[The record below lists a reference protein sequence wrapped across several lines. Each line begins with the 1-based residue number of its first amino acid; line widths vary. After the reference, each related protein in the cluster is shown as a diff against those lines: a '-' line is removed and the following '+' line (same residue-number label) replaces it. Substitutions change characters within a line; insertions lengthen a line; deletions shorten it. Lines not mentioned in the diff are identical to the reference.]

1 MSFSSCKDPKGRILL
16 LPNQRFV
23 ETKTL
28 LEYHCQSKIR
38 RLCLFKILLS
48 TEKVLPKHA
57 FRASEAHL
65 PRVGFLLFQF
75 ARKSPCVPCIV
86 CVGRPIRF
94 GPFLSLSFPSPLR
107 PRPADLLLSSHWN
120 GSKEGK
126 ERRKKKRSFAEF
138 GNLPTAAGFPLL
150 SFEIWKRS

>member
-16 LPNQRFV
+16 LPHQRFV

-57 FRASEAHL
+57 FRASEAYL

-75 ARKSPCVPCIV
+75 ARKSPSVPCIV

-120 GSKEGK
+120 GSKGGK
-126 ERRKKKRSFAEF
+126 EAEEEEKELCRIREFADS
-138 GNLPTAAGFPLL
+138 GGFPPSL
-150 SFEIWKRS
+150 F